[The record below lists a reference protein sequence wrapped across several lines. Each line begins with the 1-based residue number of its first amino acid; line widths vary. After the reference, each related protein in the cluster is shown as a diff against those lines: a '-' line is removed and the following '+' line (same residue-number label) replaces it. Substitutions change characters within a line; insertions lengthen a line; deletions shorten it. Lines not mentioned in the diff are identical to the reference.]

1 MPEFLEHQASVLA
14 FEVPAEQSMGSVD
27 VDSPSVL
34 ASEVLG
40 GFETCGS
47 SVGLSEGS

>member
-14 FEVPAEQSMGSVD
+14 LEAFAEQSTGSVD
-27 VDSPSVL
+27 VDSPFVP
-34 ASEVLG
+34 ASEGLG

-47 SVGLSEGS
+47 SVGSPEGS